1 MFKRLVRGSTL
12 PMMILSPL
20 WGCGSSTQ
28 TGGAGPQKLAA
39 DAGLQELVAD
49 AGLPQTGT
57 ADAQTAKVVLE
68 GVLIDDFEDGDSKTV
83 FPGGAWYQYDDK
95 SNGGLSTIA
104 FTGAADGGVAMN
116 GPGYESTRSMEVT
129 YTFDQG
135 TLPYQPYLGWGVWFA
150 DSGAPMD
157 VSPYV
162 GIAYTYRGGAHRA
175 RIETF
180 EVKDYD
186 YLGMNMPA
194 AADWSTVIVSFAQ
207 IRQEGYGVKV
217 TFNPKNLGNISFQVR
232 GATGAQGTVDID
244 NLMFLTKLPN
254 QEPDMTVMPP
264 NPPAETAIDSIAI
277 SNPVQA
283 KAMAYLNRGY
293 NITNW
298 LEQKRFD
305 GFTYGEDFVNKLAAA
320 GFKALRLPIDLDL
333 YITGTSGSGDT
344 LDVTVHDDLFT
355 VLDSFVDWT
364 AKAGISLTIDYHQ
377 YDLSLNKAD
386 PDSLTKAVLLWG
398 KVAAHLAS
406 NPREDLFYEL
416 LNEPEL
422 SFGGTP
428 LTQDEWTAFAE
439 RMIVAIRASDTT
451 RTIIFGDV
459 QWYGIVP
466 LSNRQPL
473 SDGNVIYAIHT
484 YEPFI
489 FTHQGASWANMAS
502 THDIPYP
509 YSAERWSPYFADL
522 GFSPSMDA
530 WILSAAR
537 NYYQTGNRQSLHNQV
552 VVAKRWAVSHNV
564 PVICNEF
571 GAYDGASQLAD
582 RARYL
587 TDAVSIFEELE
598 IPWQQWFMI
607 MDDQGVVIPEYRA
620 AMHLGL

>member
-1 MFKRLVRGSTL
+1 MFKRLVRGSLL
-12 PMMILSPL
+12 PMMILSHL

-28 TGGAGPQKLAA
+28 TA
-39 DAGLQELVAD
+39 DAVPQETTAD

-57 ADAQTAKVVLE
+57 ADAQPANVVLE
-68 GVLIDDFEDGDSKTV
+68 GVLIDDFEDGDAKTV

-95 SNGGLSTIA
+95 SNGGQSTIA

-135 TLPYQPYLGWGVWFA
+135 TLPYLPYLGWGVWFA
-150 DSGAPMD
+150 DANAPMD

-194 AADWSTVIVSFAQ
+194 SVDWSTVIVPFAQ

-232 GATGAQGTVDID
+232 GATGTQGTVDID

-264 NPPAETAIDSIAI
+264 NPPAETVLDSLAI
-277 SNPVQA
+277 SNPLQA
-283 KAMAYLNRGY
+283 KAVAYLNRGY

-439 RMIVAIRASDTT
+439 RMIAAIRASDTT

-466 LSNRQPL
+466 LSNRKPL

-489 FTHQGASWANMAS
+489 FTHQGASWVNMAS

-509 YSAERWSPYFADL
+509 YSADRWSPYFADL
-522 GFSPSMDA
+522 GFNSSMEA

-552 VVAKRWAVSHNV
+552 VVAKRWAVTNNV

-571 GAYDGASQLAD
+571 GAYDGSSQLAD

>member
-1 MFKRLVRGSTL
+1 
-12 PMMILSPL
+12 MMILSPL

-194 AADWSTVIVSFAQ
+194 AADWSTVIVPFTQ